1 MTAYAPSPLIAAPPG
16 GQGRVL
22 RQPPGHIPRHA
33 LLQRLLAYDCR
44 LRLLIAPAGFGKS
57 VLLADCARQCPPDH
71 ELLWLNCAVPGLDPG
86 QLCQLLCQALG
97 YAADLS
103 SSELLTALAQEPR
116 RLWLVL
122 NDYPVAP
129 GDELDGYLNH
139 LLNAAAAGICWWLGS
154 RRRPACNL
162 PRLLLE
168 GELLELGPSDLLF
181 SAAEVSAWLGQ
192 LQPPRSAWA
201 EALHGATQGWPA
213 ALRLRILAAQGEPD
227 TLAAPL
233 DEQHGELLRDYL
245 TREVLQELPHELLQ
259 TLQQLAQLPRFNY
272 DLCEH
277 LFGVGEGGQWMRQL
291 AERGAFIHELEQHKG
306 WFALFAPVATLLR
319 RSARALPCH
328 SLHLHASQWFAA
340 QGDIRAAVE
349 HALLG
354 GQPEVAGS
362 FLERFTEEQLLQ
374 GQDLALI
381 LGWRAELP
389 DSLLLSTPRLILLN
403 AWVLLLVGRLD
414 EALACVDQLARFQ
427 PRGDGPR
434 TRELFAQWQAIQGI
448 SAYGRG
454 CAVGSREQLLEALP
468 NLPPSAWAQALLCR
482 SILTQVAI
490 GEGDLELAQQLSYT
504 ALRQARACGSLVF
517 EALLELDH
525 ALLLEARGEFARA
538 EALLR
543 RVLASSD
550 LAVLRETPV
559 LGRAQLRLGRLS
571 LRQGRREEATQL
583 LQAGLDD
590 AQRCGDPGAFHGY
603 LGLADLAA
611 GEGDLAAAFALLA
624 QAERLMQRQ
633 RVSETL
639 YRGILLLASGRLWL
653 HQGHRQRAREAA
665 TRVLGYARRVK
676 AMLPPPNFPEMIPR
690 FQLLLLQL
698 DQEQGTDV
706 RAPLRAL
713 LDQALAQGR
722 QALAC
727 ELWLDYAEAC
737 AQWGDEDAARQ
748 ARQAAQALRL
758 RLDYQCLWFVVS
770 DPEHG
775 AQPTATP
782 GSAAMQLSCREL
794 AVLGLIAQGLSNQE
808 VAEQL
813 FISLH
818 TVKTHARRINGKL
831 GVARR
836 TQAVAKAKALGFL

>member
-1 MTAYAPSPLIAAPPG
+1 MTAYAPSPLIAAPSC
-16 GQGRVL
+16 GQGRPL
-22 RQPPGHIPRHA
+22 RQPPGHIQRQA
-33 LLQRLLAYDCR
+33 LLQRLLADDCR

-57 VLLADCARQCPPDH
+57 VLLADCARHCPPDH
-71 ELLWLNCAVPGLDPG
+71 ELLWLNCAAGLDVAQFG
-86 QLCQLLCQALG
+86 RLLAQALG
-97 YAADLS
+97 YSGQLS
-103 SSELLTALAQEPR
+103 PGELLAALSQEPR
-116 RLWLVL
+116 RLWLML
-122 NDYPVAP
+122 NDYPAAP
-129 GDELDGYLNH
+129 PAELDAYLDQ
-139 LLNAAAAGICWWLGS
+139 LLNAAPEGLNWWLGS

-181 SAAEVSAWLGQ
+181 SAAEVAAWLTQ
-192 LQPPRSAWA
+192 LQPQRSTWA
-201 EALHGATQGWPA
+201 EALHGLTLGWPA
-213 ALRLRILAAQGEPD
+213 ALRLRLLAAQGEPD
-227 TLAAPL
+227 TAPAPL
-233 DEQHGELLRDYL
+233 AEEHGELLRDYL
-245 TREVLQELPHELLQ
+245 QREVLQGLPPELWQ
-259 TLQQLAQLPRFNY
+259 ILQQLAQLPRFNHS
-272 DLCEH
+272 LCEH

-306 WFALFAPVATLLR
+306 WFSLFAPVAALLR
-319 RSARALPCH
+319 GQARALPCT

-389 DSLLLSTPRLILLN
+389 ESLLLSTPRLILLN

-414 EALACVDQLARFQ
+414 EAQACVDQLARFQ
-427 PRGDGPR
+427 PRSDGLR
-434 TRELFAQWQAIQGI
+434 TQELFAQWQAIQGI
-448 SAYGRG
+448 AAYGRG
-454 CAVGSREQLLEALP
+454 CAVSSREQLLEALA

-482 SILTQVAI
+482 SVLTQVAI
-490 GEGDLELAQQLSYT
+490 GEGDLELAHQLSYE

-538 EALLR
+538 EALLQ
-543 RVLASSD
+543 RVLLSSD
-550 LAVLRETPV
+550 LAVLRQTPV
-559 LGRAQLRLGRLS
+559 LGRMQLRLGRLM
-571 LRQGRREEATQL
+571 LRQGRREEAVRL
-583 LQAGLDD
+583 LQSGLDD
-590 AQRCGDPGAFHGY
+590 ALRCGDPGAFHGY

-611 GEGDLAAAFALLA
+611 GQGDLAAAFALLA
-624 QAERLMQRQ
+624 QGERLMQRHK
-633 RVSETL
+633 VCETI
-639 YRGILLLASGRLWL
+639 YRGTLLLASSCLWL
-653 HQGHRQRAREAA
+653 RQGHVQRAREAA

-676 AMLPPPNFPEMIPR
+676 AMLPPPNFPELIPR
-690 FQLLLLQL
+690 FQALLLQL
-698 DQEQGTDV
+698 DLQLGEDV
-706 RAPLRAL
+706 REPLRAL
-713 LDQALAQGR
+713 LEQALSQGR

-727 ELWLDYAEAC
+727 ELWLSYAQAC
-737 AQWGDEDAARQ
+737 ALDDDEAAVKQ

-758 RLDYQCLWFVVS
+758 RLDYQCLWFAVS
-770 DPEHG
+770 EPEHAG
-775 AQPTATP
+775 QPAAAP
-782 GSAAMQLSCREL
+782 GCAAMQLSSREL

-808 VAEQL
+808 VAERL